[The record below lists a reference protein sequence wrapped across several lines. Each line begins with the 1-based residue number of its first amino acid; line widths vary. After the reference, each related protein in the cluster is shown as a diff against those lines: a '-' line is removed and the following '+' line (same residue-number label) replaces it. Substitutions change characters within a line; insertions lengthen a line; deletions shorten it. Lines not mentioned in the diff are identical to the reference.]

1 MREVLT
7 SRQRV
12 LNAIGHKPLDRYPID
27 LSVHFSTGISAFAY
41 RDLREYLGLDT
52 DHIEMA
58 DCVQL
63 LARVDDDICERFHVD
78 TLLLNPR
85 WTDTHVWNPRGS
97 YRFHVPQNFRPVQ
110 NADGSWRFSRDGQT
124 MYMPAGGYFFDGA
137 WPDFFPEDE
146 EEKLNLFARRAE
158 YIAKETDK
166 FTLMMGYSAFFEG
179 LDQACEMLLDPQ
191 ACLEANERALQRQI
205 ARFDRMNRRMG
216 GWINAIEVNSDLGSQ
231 QGLLCTPQSYEQICY
246 PFLKRFCEHVHRNSD
261 IKVFLHSCGAIS
273 EALPYIVD
281 AGVDVLNPVQIAA
294 RGMDAAELKQ
304 KYGDKL
310 CFWGGG
316 CDTQTALWSYTPQQ
330 VRAHVIAMTDI
341 FKQNG
346 GFVFNQVHNILG
358 NVAPQN
364 IVAMLDAAYEN
375 SWYGSDE

>member
-63 LARVDDDICERFHVD
+63 LARVD
-78 TLLLNPR
+78 
-85 WTDTHVWNPRGS
+85 
-97 YRFHVPQNFRPVQ
+97 
-110 NADGSWRFSRDGQT
+110 
-124 MYMPAGGYFFDGA
+124 
-137 WPDFFPEDE
+137 
-146 EEKLNLFARRAE
+146 
-158 YIAKETDK
+158 
-166 FTLMMGYSAFFEG
+166 
-179 LDQACEMLLDPQ
+179 
-191 ACLEANERALQRQI
+191 
-205 ARFDRMNRRMG
+205 
-216 GWINAIEVNSDLGSQ
+216 
-231 QGLLCTPQSYEQICY
+231 
-246 PFLKRFCEHVHRNSD
+246 
-261 IKVFLHSCGAIS
+261 
-273 EALPYIVD
+273 
-281 AGVDVLNPVQIAA
+281 
-294 RGMDAAELKQ
+294 
-304 KYGDKL
+304 
-310 CFWGGG
+310 
-316 CDTQTALWSYTPQQ
+316 
-330 VRAHVIAMTDI
+330 VIAMTDI